1 MSQRNSNSSRSRDS
15 QRSQRS
21 QSQDSL
27 RSQHS
32 QSQDS
37 RRSHTRDFCQYRSH
51 SRGQS
56 QRRNSQRYRSRSR
69 SQYYRSHS
77 SSPSIRG
84 RPLTRG
90 DESNSNRTS
99 RRSRSPSVMRR
110 NLGQQEQQPQQPGIQ
125 EFLNALSQ
133 QLQSTFPTF
142 PTLLSNIQSSG
153 IPNRSS
159 EDVSSPVLKRR
170 RNRKLSPMSNSF
182 RKTLHDEV
190 VQIYN
195 SLNTNLHFDLSKTF
209 RSQKK
214 TLNKRLLPAIKSAMN
229 PFLKAYDT
237 EIMKVIKQL
246 HKSRR
251 EIWRLRQEDGRIE
264 QHNRKQHIASR
275 RDQNEFIRDCETAIN
290 TPELHSDEC
299 SSNDEDIA
307 QEERDHRLKPENI
320 LSTNSVIKIYNKKWR
335 STRIKEILY
344 RADEIGI
351 STGTGLT
358 RIRHRSDH
366 AYIDN
371 KSKPN
376 DKMPRWWIS
385 SAWVLSSE
393 SDDDDDVNNDII
405 NDEHNRDDDY
415 NSNDDDDNNN
425 AAV

>member
-1 MSQRNSNSSRSRDS
+1 
-15 QRSQRS
+15 
-21 QSQDSL
+21 
-27 RSQHS
+27 
-32 QSQDS
+32 
-37 RRSHTRDFCQYRSH
+37 
-51 SRGQS
+51 
-56 QRRNSQRYRSRSR
+56 
-69 SQYYRSHS
+69 
-77 SSPSIRG
+77 
-84 RPLTRG
+84 
-90 DESNSNRTS
+90 
-99 RRSRSPSVMRR
+99 
-110 NLGQQEQQPQQPGIQ
+110 
-125 EFLNALSQ
+125 
-133 QLQSTFPTF
+133 
-142 PTLLSNIQSSG
+142 
-153 IPNRSS
+153 
-159 EDVSSPVLKRR
+159 
-170 RNRKLSPMSNSF
+170 
-182 RKTLHDEV
+182 
-190 VQIYN
+190 
-195 SLNTNLHFDLSKTF
+195 
-209 RSQKK
+209 
-214 TLNKRLLPAIKSAMN
+214 
-229 PFLKAYDT
+229 
-237 EIMKVIKQL
+237 MKVIKQL

-275 RDQNEFIRDCETAIN
+275 RDQKLGRRRKGLLHMVSTKDKLLTDCHPSGDISWNEFIRDCETAIN

-307 QEERDHRLKPENI
+307 QEERDHRLRPENI

-358 RIRHRSDH
+358 RIRHRSD

-415 NSNDDDDNNN
+415 NSDDDDDNNN